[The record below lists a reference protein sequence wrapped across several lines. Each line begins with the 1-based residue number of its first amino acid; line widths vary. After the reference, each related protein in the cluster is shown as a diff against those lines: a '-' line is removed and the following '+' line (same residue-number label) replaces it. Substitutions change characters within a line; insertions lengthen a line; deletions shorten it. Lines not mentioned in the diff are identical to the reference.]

1 VNRRLAQNHAR
12 RERLLGRSAV
22 QRDELA
28 ALLTPLRGPL
38 ALADRAVAAARWA
51 RAHPEAVG
59 LAAAI
64 LVVLSPRRALRWAS
78 RAFTVWR
85 GYRLASRMLRTLAP

>member
-1 VNRRLAQNHAR
+1 MNRRLAQIHAR
-12 RERLLGRSAV
+12 RERLLARSAL

-28 ALLTPLRGPL
+28 ALLAPLRGPL
-38 ALADRAVAAARWA
+38 ALADRAVAAAQWV
-51 RAHPEAVG
+51 RANPAAVA
-59 LAAAI
+59 LAAVI

-85 GYRLASRMLRTLAP
+85 GYRLASRMLRALAP